1 MSGAGVPRP
10 EDADWLA
17 WWLRV
22 ARDRLIESAL
32 LPELT
37 DAEVALGF
45 TPEDARAWQR
55 ADVERTRARSHR
67 QE

>member
-17 WWLRV
+17 WWIRV

-37 DAEVALGF
+37 EREAALGF
-45 TPEDARAWQR
+45 TPDDARAWQR
-55 ADVERTRARSHR
+55 AEIERTRARYSR
-67 QE
+67 G

>member
-1 MSGAGVPRP
+1 MSAPRP

-17 WWLRV
+17 WWIRT

-37 DAEVALGF
+37 FAEAALGLG
-45 TPEDARAWQR
+45 PEDVAAFAR
-55 ADVERTRARSHR
+55 ADVERTRAVHGG
-67 QE
+67 